1 MPKSLGKR
9 WHCNLIYLELF
20 LSILLDFCI
29 VRVDFSYSKS
39 IFMSDAVIQNAE
51 NRLLIVDDEEG
62 PRQSLEMIFGDDHD
76 VTVASSGEE
85 AVRLSKDSP
94 FHVVI
99 TDIRMRGL
107 SGIDVLRDV
116 KEIDPHTEV
125 IVLTAYETLE
135 SARHAISLGASEY
148 LKKPFDIDH
157 IQKIVERCFDS
168 YLFSTNREVL
178 IRKDVNAAKTNF
190 LEIVSH
196 ELNTPM
202 NGIVGF
208 IELLQDTNLDEEQT
222 KYVETIR
229 DCSLKYFEH
238 VQDIL
243 TYAKLSMSD
252 GEVSRSSFNL
262 ATLILKLIREAEV
275 SEGVELRSEIGEN
288 VPQMLTGPEQEIR
301 IIHRK
306 LLLNALKFTSS
317 GEVVIGLSCEPAA
330 KDLHRCTLTV
340 RDTGPGIDPDLIRE
354 GRIFD
359 AFTQGDSSL
368 KRLHEGMGM
377 GLALC
382 KRLSDK
388 IGGTLTVESELGKG
402 STFQFVFDLVNE
414 SS

>member
-1 MPKSLGKR
+1 MTNSAPKTDSR
-9 WHCNLIYLELF
+9 
-20 LSILLDFCI
+20 
-29 VRVDFSYSKS
+29 
-39 IFMSDAVIQNAE
+39 
-51 NRLLIVDDEEG
+51 RLLIVDDEEG
-62 PRQSLEMIFGDDHD
+62 PRQSLNMIFSGVYD
-76 VTVASSGEE
+76 VTVAGSGEE
-85 AVRLSKDSP
+85 AVAFSREQA
-94 FHVVI
+94 FHVII

-107 SGIDVLRDV
+107 SGIDVLREV
-116 KEIDPHTEV
+116 KQIDPHTEV

-135 SARHAISLGASEY
+135 TARQSISLGASEY
-148 LKKPFDIDH
+148 LKKPFDIDY
-157 IQKIVERCFDS
+157 IQKVVERCFEH
-168 YLFSTNREVL
+168 YFFATNQEVL
-178 IRKDVNAAKTNF
+178 IRKDINAAKTNF

-208 IELLQDTNLDEEQT
+208 IELLQDTDLDEEQAE
-222 KYVETIR
+222 YVQTIR

-252 GEVSRSSFNL
+252 SEVSQSSFNP

-275 SEGVELRSEIGEN
+275 LEGVELRSEIGEEI
-288 VPQMLTGPEQEIR
+288 PQILTGPEQEIR

-306 LLLNALKFTSS
+306 LLMNALKFTTA
-317 GEVVIGLSCEPAA
+317 GEVVVGLTCEPAA
-330 KDLHRCTLTV
+330 KNLHRCTLSV
-340 RDTGPGIDPDLIRE
+340 RDTGTGIEPELIRE

-368 KRLHEGMGM
+368 KRPYEGMGM

-388 IGGTLTVESELGKG
+388 IGGELSVESEVGKG
-402 STFQFVFDLVNE
+402 STFKFVFELASE

>member
-1 MPKSLGKR
+1 MSEKTDSSLVK
-9 WHCNLIYLELF
+9 
-20 LSILLDFCI
+20 
-29 VRVDFSYSKS
+29 
-39 IFMSDAVIQNAE
+39 
-51 NRLLIVDDEEG
+51 RLLVVDDEEG
-62 PRQSLEMIFGDDHD
+62 PRQSLSMIFGDDYD

-85 AVRLSKDSP
+85 AIQLSKNAP

-107 SGIDVLRDV
+107 SGIDVLREV
-116 KEIDPHTEV
+116 KEIDSHTEV

-135 SARHAISLGASEY
+135 TARQAISLGASEY

-157 IQKIVERCFDS
+157 IQKVVERCFES
-168 YLFSTNREVL
+168 YMFSTNQEVL

-208 IELLQDTNLDEEQT
+208 IELLQDTKLDDEQT
-222 KYVETIR
+222 EYLETIR

-252 GEVSRSSFNL
+252 SEVSRSSFNP

-275 SEGVELRSEIGEN
+275 PEGVELRSEIEEAM
-288 VPQMLTGPEQEIR
+288 PQLLTGPEQEIR

-306 LLLNALKFTSS
+306 LILNALKFTSE
-317 GEVVIGLSCEPAA
+317 GEVVVGLSCEPIE
-330 KDLHRCTLTV
+330 KDLYRCILTV
-340 RDTGPGIDPDLIRE
+340 RDTGPGIDPELIRG

-368 KRLHEGMGM
+368 KRPHEGMGL

-382 KRLSDK
+382 DRLSEK
-388 IGGTLTVESELGKG
+388 IGASLSVDSELGQG
-402 STFQFVFDLVNE
+402 STFKFVFDLV
-414 SS
+414 SDS

>member
-1 MPKSLGKR
+1 MVSVTADNTVK
-9 WHCNLIYLELF
+9 
-20 LSILLDFCI
+20 
-29 VRVDFSYSKS
+29 
-39 IFMSDAVIQNAE
+39 
-51 NRLLIVDDEEG
+51 RLLVVDDEEG
-62 PRQSLEMIFGDDHD
+62 PRQSLEMIFGDDYE

-85 AVRLSKDSP
+85 AVRLSKEAA

-107 SGIDVLRDV
+107 SGIDVLREV
-116 KEIDPHTEV
+116 KQIDPHTEV

-135 SARHAISLGASEY
+135 TARQAISLGASEY

-157 IQKIVERCFDS
+157 IQKVVAHCFES
-168 YLFSTNREVL
+168 YLFSTNQEVL
-178 IRKDVNAAKTNF
+178 IRQDVNAAKTNF

-208 IELLQDTNLDEEQT
+208 IELLQDTKLDEEQT
-222 KYVETIR
+222 EYVETIR

-252 GEVSRSSFNL
+252 SEVSRSSFNP
-262 ATLILKLIREAEV
+262 ATLILKLIRESETG
-275 SEGVELRSEIGEN
+275 EGVELRSEISEDI
-288 VPQMLTGPEQEIR
+288 PQLLTGPEQEIR

-317 GEVVIGLSCEPAA
+317 GEVVVGFHGEPAT
-330 KDLHRCTLTV
+330 KEVYRCTLTV
-340 RDTGPGIDPDLIRE
+340 SDTGPGIDPDLIRE

-368 KRLHEGMGM
+368 KRPHEGMGM

-388 IGGTLTVESELGKG
+388 IGATLRVESELGKG
-402 STFQFVFDLVNE
+402 STFEFTFDLVFDF
-414 SS
+414 